1 MDFYQ
6 LLNFGKG
13 KTNIQIYLFC
23 FFFKSHV
30 MTNLGEKFTDEEV
43 DELIR
48 EADIDGG
55 QTVIFIKESSL
66 D

>member
-1 MDFYQ
+1 MDLYQ

-55 QTVIFIKESSL
+55 
-66 D
+66 